1 MFDLEQNIKSW
12 CDYFRA
18 RGALTETDILELE
31 NHLRDQID
39 DLRQRGLS
47 EEEAFII
54 SVKRLGSVSRIAE
67 EFSKVNTDSFW
78 KHLLLDLDPAAKAR
92 SRREVFLVIFLAL
105 LAGTAAKI
113 PTLFGAELG
122 SITYVKNLSFYVLPF
137 ISLWLVLK
145 RGGSAKLM
153 WTLGAVF
160 AAACAIVNLYPSYGP
175 KHTETLTAIHLPIL
189 LWLVTG
195 TAYMGKDWRHT
206 EARMDFLRFT
216 GESVIYGSLLTLGLM
231 VLTMFTMMI
240 FQSIAIDMEWFAE
253 NYLLVFGGSAVALLT
268 VYLVEAK
275 KSIVENFAPIL
286 AKIFSPLFFL
296 TLTAFLGV
304 MVVTGRSP
312 FAERDFLIGFDL
324 MLVLVLGMVLYTISA
339 RNLHD
344 SQTTFDYLN
353 VALITAAVI
362 VDTAAL
368 WAILH
373 RLSEHGI
380 TPNKLAAL
388 GENVLL
394 LVNLVALL
402 VLYVRYFLAQ
412 IDFKRIEAWQT
423 RYLNIYA
430 VWLAIVAFIFPLVFR
445 FQ

>member
-1 MFDLEQNIKSW
+1 
-12 CDYFRA
+12 
-18 RGALTETDILELE
+18 
-31 NHLRDQID
+31 
-39 DLRQRGLS
+39 
-47 EEEAFII
+47 
-54 SVKRLGSVSRIAE
+54 
-67 EFSKVNTDSFW
+67 
-78 KHLLLDLDPAAKAR
+78 
-92 SRREVFLVIFLAL
+92 
-105 LAGTAAKI
+105 
-113 PTLFGAELG
+113 
-122 SITYVKNLSFYVLPF
+122 
-137 ISLWLVLK
+137 
-145 RGGSAKLM
+145 
-153 WTLGAVF
+153 
-160 AAACAIVNLYPSYGP
+160 
-175 KHTETLTAIHLPIL
+175 
-189 LWLVTG
+189 
-195 TAYMGKDWRHT
+195 
-206 EARMDFLRFT
+206 
-216 GESVIYGSLLTLGLM
+216 
-231 VLTMFTMMI
+231 MFTMMI

-253 NYLLVFGGSAVALLT
+253 NYLLCLRRLCGGPPHSVPRGG
-268 VYLVEAK
+268 K

-339 RNLHD
+339 WNLHD

-430 VWLAIVAFIFPLVFR
+430 VWLAIVAFIFPPCFPVSVGSAHQTSLPG
-445 FQ
+445 